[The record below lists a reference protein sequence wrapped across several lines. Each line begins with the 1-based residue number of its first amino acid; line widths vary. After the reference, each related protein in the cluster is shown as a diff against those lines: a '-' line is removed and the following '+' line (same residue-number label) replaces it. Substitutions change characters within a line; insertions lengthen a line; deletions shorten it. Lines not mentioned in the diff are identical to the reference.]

1 MSQKLDVLWHS
12 RVHPFYLRPPVGR
25 RVLVAV
31 VVRGRY
37 EDTSDDAV
45 LTIVVVEYIDVE
57 RLDEKVETGGR
68 VEEEGTVI
76 VAIDGDGRVE
86 SG

>member
-1 MSQKLDVLWHS
+1 M
-12 RVHPFYLRPPVGR
+12 
-25 RVLVAV
+25 
-31 VVRGRY
+31 VRGRC

-45 LTIVVVEYIDVE
+45 LTIVVVEYIGVE

>member
-1 MSQKLDVLWHS
+1 M
-12 RVHPFYLRPPVGR
+12 
-25 RVLVAV
+25 
-31 VVRGRY
+31 VRGRC

-45 LTIVVVEYIDVE
+45 LTIVLVEYIDVE

-68 VEEEGTVI
+68 VEEEETFI
-76 VAIDGDGRVE
+76 VAIDGDGRIE

>member
-1 MSQKLDVLWHS
+1 M
-12 RVHPFYLRPPVGR
+12 
-25 RVLVAV
+25 
-31 VVRGRY
+31 VRGRC

-57 RLDEKVETGGR
+57 QLDEKVETGGR

>member
-1 MSQKLDVLWHS
+1 M
-12 RVHPFYLRPPVGR
+12 
-25 RVLVAV
+25 
-31 VVRGRY
+31 VRGRC

-45 LTIVVVEYIDVE
+45 LTIVVVEYIHVE

-76 VAIDGDGRVE
+76 VAMDGDGRVE

>member
-1 MSQKLDVLWHS
+1 M
-12 RVHPFYLRPPVGR
+12 
-25 RVLVAV
+25 
-31 VVRGRY
+31 VRGRC

>member
-1 MSQKLDVLWHS
+1 M
-12 RVHPFYLRPPVGR
+12 
-25 RVLVAV
+25 
-31 VVRGRY
+31 VRGRC

-57 RLDEKVETGGR
+57 WLDEKVETGGR

>member
-1 MSQKLDVLWHS
+1 M
-12 RVHPFYLRPPVGR
+12 
-25 RVLVAV
+25 
-31 VVRGRY
+31 VRGRY

>member
-1 MSQKLDVLWHS
+1 MFIHSTYGHLLDE
-12 RVHPFYLRPPVGR
+12 G
-25 RVLVAV
+25 VLVV
-31 VVRGRY
+31 VVRGRC

-57 RLDEKVETGGR
+57 RLDEKVETEGR

>member
-1 MSQKLDVLWHS
+1 M
-12 RVHPFYLRPPVGR
+12 
-25 RVLVAV
+25 
-31 VVRGRY
+31 VRGRC

-76 VAIDGDGRVE
+76 VAIDGEGRVE

>member
-1 MSQKLDVLWHS
+1 MI
-12 RVHPFYLRPPVGR
+12 
-25 RVLVAV
+25 
-31 VVRGRY
+31 RGRC

-45 LTIVVVEYIDVE
+45 LTVVVVEYIDVE

>member
-1 MSQKLDVLWHS
+1 MSN
-12 RVHPFYLRPPVGR
+12 FE
-25 RVLVAV
+25 LVNYTTKDLPSAMLLCANCA
-31 VVRGRY
+31 RGRC

-45 LTIVVVEYIDVE
+45 LTVVVVEYIDVE

>member
-1 MSQKLDVLWHS
+1 M
-12 RVHPFYLRPPVGR
+12 
-25 RVLVAV
+25 
-31 VVRGRY
+31 VRGRC

-45 LTIVVVEYIDVE
+45 LTIVVIEYRDVE

>member
-1 MSQKLDVLWHS
+1 M
-12 RVHPFYLRPPVGR
+12 
-25 RVLVAV
+25 
-31 VVRGRY
+31 VRGRC

-68 VEEEGTVI
+68 VEEEGTFI
-76 VAIDGDGRVE
+76 VAIDGDGRIE

>member
-1 MSQKLDVLWHS
+1 M
-12 RVHPFYLRPPVGR
+12 
-25 RVLVAV
+25 
-31 VVRGRY
+31 VRGRC
-37 EDTSDDAV
+37 EDTSDDAI

-57 RLDEKVETGGR
+57 WLDEKVETGGR

>member
-1 MSQKLDVLWHS
+1 M
-12 RVHPFYLRPPVGR
+12 
-25 RVLVAV
+25 
-31 VVRGRY
+31 VRGRC

-57 RLDEKVETGGR
+57 WLDEKVETGGQ

>member
-1 MSQKLDVLWHS
+1 M
-12 RVHPFYLRPPVGR
+12 
-25 RVLVAV
+25 
-31 VVRGRY
+31 VRGRC

-45 LTIVVVEYIDVE
+45 LTIVVIEYIDVE

>member
-1 MSQKLDVLWHS
+1 M
-12 RVHPFYLRPPVGR
+12 
-25 RVLVAV
+25 
-31 VVRGRY
+31 VRGRC

-76 VAIDGDGRVE
+76 VAIDGDGRIE

>member
-1 MSQKLDVLWHS
+1 M
-12 RVHPFYLRPPVGR
+12 
-25 RVLVAV
+25 
-31 VVRGRY
+31 VRGRC

-57 RLDEKVETGGR
+57 RLDEKVETEGR

>member
-1 MSQKLDVLWHS
+1 M
-12 RVHPFYLRPPVGR
+12 
-25 RVLVAV
+25 
-31 VVRGRY
+31 VRGRC
-37 EDTSDDAV
+37 EDTSDDAI

-57 RLDEKVETGGR
+57 WLDEKVETGGR

-76 VAIDGDGRVE
+76 VAIDGEGRVE

>member
-1 MSQKLDVLWHS
+1 M
-12 RVHPFYLRPPVGR
+12 
-25 RVLVAV
+25 
-31 VVRGRY
+31 VRGRC

-45 LTIVVVEYIDVE
+45 LTVVVVEYIDVE

>member
-1 MSQKLDVLWHS
+1 M
-12 RVHPFYLRPPVGR
+12 
-25 RVLVAV
+25 
-31 VVRGRY
+31 VRGTC